1 MVSDPAAPTPKF
13 PPDQAPSGPALN
25 LRVPMISAAPNFKIP
40 IPRVPPV
47 PGQNLSSPAAPPS
60 RPPVVPTASFVS
72 PPSEKTLD
80 RVLSPGEVDQQVTK
94 NLEDTPDEG
103 EGLGEAFFN
112 TASTEVEK
120 GKEGAFSGIT
130 SPIGKFIRYFQTG
143 GRKKFEL
150 YLSRSGKYVGMMQK
164 ILARYGL
171 PEDLVYVAL
180 IESGFSPKAYSVAKA
195 AGPWQFISA
204 TGRRYGL
211 RIDWWADERRDA
223 EKSTHAAAS
232 YLRDLYGM
240 FESWPL
246 ATAAY
251 NAGEGKIQ
259 RAVTRYKSD
268 DFSELIRHGYLKQ
281 ETKDYVPKML
291 AALTIAKDPEKYG
304 FGDVAYE
311 APLDLRTVSVP
322 GGTDLATT
330 ARLLEVPEEAIRDW
344 NPELRRFC
352 TPPNRERYD
361 LRLSVDAARIA
372 EERMEEIRIQ
382 AKITFLQHNV
392 RKGETLQA
400 LADRYETT
408 VPVLKELNGLKRDSL
423 VRTARLVIPVTGL
436 METEAVPG
444 TEVSPDQLTMAHMRV
459 EEGSRRARV
468 KRGQR
473 PESTG
478 DAVTVR
484 RGDTLA
490 RLAKRYGV
498 PVKELA
504 SANGLKTTS
513 KLKVGATLALP
524 EPASA
529 AESRTAR
536 IGGLERIGES
546 EILRL
551 RRRGAGRPEAD
562 HPLQGS
568 QGRHP
573 RPDRACLRRHGRP
586 SRGSQPAEKRSA
598 SPPGRRSRHSAG
610 VLICPD
616 PSRTYISTTRRP
628 PYPSRP
634 ECRRPWGKPSC
645 GQGTPVAP
653 ATHFPSAPPATCS
666 LPGSVSP
673 TCSGAPTVPASY
685 LRKTPRSA

>member
-1 MVSDPAAPTPKF
+1 MRNAIATAGFLLLFASIPSFGVAADTLSPATAGGAAVNPEGTKAGKSPAPAPPSTAVSSGDGHVRRAGGDSPSAPGVPPVQAPSVPAQNLPVPAGTAPAAVPSRPPAAPT
-13 PPDQAPSGPALN
+13 
-25 LRVPMISAAPNFKIP
+25 V
-40 IPRVPPV
+40 
-47 PGQNLSSPAAPPS
+47 
-60 RPPVVPTASFVS
+60 SFVA
-72 PPSEKTLD
+72 PPSEKAPD
-80 RVLSPGEVDQQVTK
+80 RVLSPGEVDLQVTK
-94 NLEDTPDEG
+94 NLEDVPEEEEG
-103 EGLGEAFFN
+103 MGEEFFT
-112 TASTEVEK
+112 TASKEVEK
-120 GKEGAFSGIT
+120 GKGGVFSGIT
-130 SPIGKFIRYFQTG
+130 SPIEKFIRYFQTG

-164 ILARYGL
+164 ILVRYGL

-322 GGTDLATT
+322 GGTDLAAV
-330 ARLLEVPEEAIRDW
+330 ARLLEVPVEAIRDW

-361 LRLSVDAARIA
+361 LRLSVDAARLA

-400 LADRYETT
+400 LADRYKTT

-423 VRTARLVIPVTGL
+423 GRTARLVIPVTGL

-459 EEGSRRARV
+459 EEGSRKARI
-468 KRGQR
+468 RGGRR
-473 PESTG
+473 PEPG
-478 DAVTVR
+478 DTVTVR
-484 RGDTLA
+484 KGDTLA
-490 RLAKRYGV
+490 RIAKRHGV
-498 PVKELA
+498 RVKELA

-513 KLKVGATLALP
+513 KLKVGAHLVLP
-524 EPASA
+524 EPAGA
-529 AESRTAR
+529 AESRTAKTAVPKASKGKKSSASAGAAPDAR
-536 IGGLERIGES
+536 KRTTRYKVHKGDTLDQIARVYGVTVDRLADRNRLKKS
-546 EILRL
+546 QPLRL
-551 RRRGAGRPEAD
+551 GLVLVI
-562 HPLQGS
+562 PLES
-568 QGRHP
+568 
-573 RPDRACLRRHGRP
+573 
-586 SRGSQPAEKRSA
+586 
-598 SPPGRRSRHSAG
+598 
-610 VLICPD
+610 
-616 PSRTYISTTRRP
+616 
-628 PYPSRP
+628 
-634 ECRRPWGKPSC
+634 
-645 GQGTPVAP
+645 
-653 ATHFPSAPPATCS
+653 
-666 LPGSVSP
+666 
-673 TCSGAPTVPASY
+673 
-685 LRKTPRSA
+685 